1 MGLMLISFFIPPTG
15 SSFIVSS
22 SVGDRGNFLHGVINC
37 NISPACRGVYVAPAA
52 GHYTSVAPWPRSS
65 LLLGQYPRLGN
76 SFFCNL

>member
-52 GHYTSVAPWPRSS
+52 GH
-65 LLLGQYPRLGN
+65 
-76 SFFCNL
+76 